1 MHYVSHAVGI
11 PGAEDELRVDNLAI
25 EGQEVDGSREAK
37 PVFRYVQAAEGAVA
51 LAGVAD
57 T

>member
-1 MHYVSHAVGI
+1 M
-11 PGAEDELRVDNLAI
+11 RVDDLAV
-25 EGQEVDGSREAK
+25 EGKEVDGSREAE

-51 LAGVAD
+51 FAGVAV